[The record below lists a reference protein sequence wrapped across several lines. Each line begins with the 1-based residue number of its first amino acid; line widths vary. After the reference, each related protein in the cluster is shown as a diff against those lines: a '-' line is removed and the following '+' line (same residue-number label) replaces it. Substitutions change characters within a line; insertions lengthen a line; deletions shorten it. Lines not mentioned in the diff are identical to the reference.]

1 MRCSQ
6 SVWLIS
12 IGALLSLLLGCNNST
27 PPKPPRHP
35 TPLDLSTVGTISG
48 IVHFDGSVPE
58 QSVLQLGGWSEC
70 AAQHTGIVYAGDI
83 LVTNGRLQNA
93 LVYIKDGLGER
104 VFAVPEEPLE
114 NDQKGC
120 VFLPRIMALQV
131 DQQIRYLNSDP
142 MAHNVHGL
150 PRNSSHWNFS
160 LGLKGTSRSITIDA
174 EEVGIEVKCDI
185 HGWMRSYLGVFDHP
199 YFALSDQ
206 NGAFRLHNVPPGE
219 YTITAWHERFGVRSR
234 TVTLPAQG
242 HKRIELRFTVG
253 AAGSG

>member
-6 SVWLIS
+6 SVRLIA
-12 IGALLSLLLGCNNST
+12 IGALFSLLFSCNSST
-27 PPKPPRHP
+27 PSKPPRQP

-48 IVHFDGSVPE
+48 SIHFEGPVPE

-70 AAQHTGIVYAGDI
+70 AAQHEDTVYAGDV
-83 LVTNGRLQNA
+83 LVTNGGLQNA
-93 LVYIKDGLGER
+93 LVYIKDGLGGR
-104 VFAVPEEPLE
+104 VFSVPEEPVE

-120 VFLPRIMALQV
+120 VFLPRIMALRV

-150 PRNSSHWNFS
+150 PHNSSHWNFS
-160 LGLKGTSRSITIDA
+160 LGLKGTSRNVTVAA

-206 NGAFRLHNVPPGE
+206 DGTFRLHNVPPGG
-219 YTITAWHERFGVRSR
+219 YTIAAWHERFGTRSQKIA
-234 TVTLPAQG
+234 LPEKGEA
-242 HKRIELRFTVG
+242 KVELTFQSD
-253 AAGSG
+253 APQE